1 MQSNTETKKVMYN
14 GIEYNVI
21 VRAEGESRDK
31 AMDDWKIKM
40 MKRKMQHWLEELEE
54 LPCDTTK
61 RLMYKG
67 AMLSTWRNLFDILEK
82 YSVPEEEEK

>member
-1 MQSNTETKKVMYN
+1 MYN

-21 VRAEGESRDK
+21 VKSNTEVLDK
-31 AMDDWKIKM
+31 AMDDWKIKI
-40 MKRKMQHWLEELEE
+40 MKRKMQRWLEELEE

-67 AMLSTWRNLFDILEK
+67 AMLSTWANLNDMLEK
-82 YSVPEEEEK
+82 YSVPEEEEDKQP

>member
-1 MQSNTETKKVMYN
+1 MYN

-21 VRAEGESRDK
+21 VRCEGESRDK

-40 MKRKMQHWLEELEE
+40 MKRKMERWVEELEE
-54 LPCDTTK
+54 LPSDTTK

-67 AMLSTWRNLFDILEK
+67 AMLAKCANLIDMLEK